1 MALSGISV
9 TALIWLYLR
18 QRKDNPIKELP
29 KNNERRQIDCNEK
42 KENISLH
49 NSPLAFECP
58 TTPTLDDDEAS
69 KTYLASQEGTNDDR
83 NQLNT
88 EPFEV
93 TLEDDLNKKISSI
106 GDWASICETTE
117 DNSNMPE
124 KKIEQTQVMGAGD
137 GETFINAKS
146 PSINSENSDD
156 LGSADSGR
164 ASSGE
169 TYSAGQSYIQVPNFP
184 MYEFE
189 IPHSLVG
196 LIIGIRGQTIKE
208 LCERANVKML
218 IRKHHSLEKQKT
230 HQVCTVEGKREHI
243 NKCLRMLRH
252 RFPTNRFP
260 DLNLSPILPA
270 PIPLSP
276 NAPGASPSM
285 LILPFNVSCE
295 AFISS
300 LIDAGHFFLQQPTHP
315 TFTSLPTLD
324 KYMNII
330 YSQQTGIPELPKPL
344 TSGFLCAAPAHDGW
358 ARAITC
364 IVFEE
369 EDEVIVRYVDYG
381 GYARVPRSDL
391 KQIRTDFMALP
402 FQSCECYIAH
412 VEPADGSSTWSPLA
426 NALFTENCLSK
437 VIEVKVVG
445 YNVKDEI
452 PVVEI
457 QYTDNQGHTMLF
469 HELLLRKELAK
480 PSDPSKVRMEPKKS
494 EKPTGVQ
501 VLAP

>member
-1 MALSGISV
+1 
-9 TALIWLYLR
+9 
-18 QRKDNPIKELP
+18 
-29 KNNERRQIDCNEK
+29 
-42 KENISLH
+42 
-49 NSPLAFECP
+49 
-58 TTPTLDDDEAS
+58 
-69 KTYLASQEGTNDDR
+69 
-83 NQLNT
+83 
-88 EPFEV
+88 
-93 TLEDDLNKKISSI
+93 
-106 GDWASICETTE
+106 
-117 DNSNMPE
+117 
-124 KKIEQTQVMGAGD
+124 
-137 GETFINAKS
+137 
-146 PSINSENSDD
+146 
-156 LGSADSGR
+156 
-164 ASSGE
+164 
-169 TYSAGQSYIQVPNFP
+169 
-184 MYEFE
+184 
-189 IPHSLVG
+189 
-196 LIIGIRGQTIKE
+196 
-208 LCERANVKML
+208 ML

-457 QYTDNQGHTMLF
+457 QYTDNQGHVSLIYLF
-469 HELLLRKELAK
+469 FLN
-480 PSDPSKVRMEPKKS
+480 SYIYF
-494 EKPTGVQ
+494 
-501 VLAP
+501 

>member
-1 MALSGISV
+1 MVVSGVSV

-18 QRKDNPIKELP
+18 QRKDKPNKELS
-29 KNNERRQIDCNEK
+29 KKNERRQIDCSEK
-42 KENISLH
+42 KENISLN
-49 NSPLAFECP
+49 NSPLVFECP
-58 TTPTLDDDEAS
+58 TAPTPDDDKMS
-69 KTYLASQEGTNDDR
+69 KVDVIEEGCAKVDQT
-83 NQLNT
+83 QLETKPLQNKS
-88 EPFEV
+88 ESEEN
-93 TLEDDLNKKISSI
+93 LDKKIKSI
-106 GDWASICETTE
+106 GDWASICENKE
-117 DNSNMPE
+117 DKMPE
-124 KKIEQTQVMGAGD
+124 KKIEQCQVTGRGD

-169 TYSAGQSYIQVPNFP
+169 TYSARQSYVQVPNFP

-252 RFPTNRFP
+252 RFPTTRFP

-381 GYARVPRSDL
+381 GYARVPRADL

-412 VEPADGSSTWSPLA
+412 VEPADGTATWSHHA
-426 NALFTENCLSK
+426 NALFTENCLNK
-437 VIEVKVVG
+437 IIEVKVVG

-457 QYTDNQGHTMLF
+457 QYTDSQGQTVLF

-480 PSDPSKVRMEPKKS
+480 PSDPSKVRMEPKKN
-494 EKPTGVQ
+494 EKSTGVQ
-501 VLAP
+501 VLSP